1 MRVVMVLS
9 REVQDSGRAKTLDVG
24 QPYELSDVVASALVA
39 EGAAHAADER
49 RGLKPPETKPLA
61 PPETK

>member
-1 MRVVMVLS
+1 MRVVMLLS
-9 REVQDSGRAKTLDVG
+9 REVQDGGRVQTLDVG

-39 EGAAHAADER
+39 EGAAQADER